1 MKDQTPTPVT
11 NTKKAPYIAPKIVV
25 TEIRIEQGFQLSTPH
40 SHHGMTEGI
49 TDYHYQEIGNPDPYY
64 PDGSPMTE
72 GITNGETRFF

>member
-49 TDYHYQEIGNPDPYY
+49 T
-64 PDGSPMTE
+64 
-72 GITNGETRFF
+72 NGETRFF